1 MEPTSP
7 VSSAFQGDSL
17 PTEPL
22 SNTKFIADAIKRPR
36 GGQLVSGD
44 EREGA
49 SEDFLGEFQ

>member
-7 VSSAFQGDSL
+7 VSSALQADSL

-22 SNTKFIADAIKRPR
+22 SNTKFITDTIKRPR

-44 EREGA
+44 EREGV
-49 SEDFLGEFQ
+49 SEEFLEEF

>member
-7 VSSAFQGDSL
+7 VSSALQADSL

-22 SNTKFIADAIKRPR
+22 SNTKFITDTIKRPR

-44 EREGA
+44 EREGV
-49 SEDFLGEFQ
+49 SEEFLEEFW